1 MKKES
6 DSLER
11 KNRELEGGI
20 NIDEEEL
27 EALRLELEKEKRKS
41 VGVEEYARRKYQ
53 EYERNLME
61 EQKRNGAIVETNQEL
76 LRKDQENERKLY
88 EISRQ
93 IEAEKVKRREVAEI
107 ASRKARELEGL
118 NNQLMKQLNEGEY
131 KLKERNN
138 DINRLKVE
146 QDRADTVI
154 KTLSRKSDINKK
166 EIEQY
171 LRELEGE
178 RRQTSSNQEGVGRKI
193 KSMED

>member
-1 MKKES
+1 M
-6 DSLER
+6 
-11 KNRELEGGI
+11 
-20 NIDEEEL
+20 
-27 EALRLELEKEKRKS
+27 
-41 VGVEEYARRKYQ
+41 GVEEYARRKYQ

-76 LRKDQENERKLY
+76 LRKDQDNERKLY

-118 NNQLMKQLNEGEY
+118 NNQLMRQLNEGEY

-138 DINRLKVE
+138 DLNRLKVE